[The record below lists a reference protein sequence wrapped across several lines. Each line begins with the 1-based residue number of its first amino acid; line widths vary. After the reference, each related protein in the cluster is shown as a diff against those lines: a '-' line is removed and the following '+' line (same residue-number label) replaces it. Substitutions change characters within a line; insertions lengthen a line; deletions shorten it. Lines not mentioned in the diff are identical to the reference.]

1 MQVTI
6 STVAELGLALR
17 AARRHGGVR
26 LDDLA
31 ATAGVSK
38 QFVSDLEYG
47 KPTVRLGL
55 VLKVLAELGV
65 PLVVDIPQEAGAE
78 LAALQ
83 ARGGLRGRS
92 QDN

>member
-31 ATAGVSK
+31 ATAGVSN
-38 QFVSDLEYG
+38 QYVSDLE
-47 KPTVRLGL
+47 
-55 VLKVLAELGV
+55 
-65 PLVVDIPQEAGAE
+65 
-78 LAALQ
+78 
-83 ARGGLRGRS
+83 
-92 QDN
+92 